1 MAECGKKLN
10 ADQWQSGRVGRM
22 TAAQGQLSL
31 ESVRYVYV
39 YIYRLSGVIL
49 LLILS

>member
-31 ESVRYVYV
+31 ESVRLGIFAQSEDVT
-39 YIYRLSGVIL
+39 
-49 LLILS
+49 